1 MYPITTDTAVDGEFT
16 DGDESQGIPP
26 TDLNALWFNTIQREF
41 LSILDGMGIA
51 PDAAN
56 FAQIWDVLKRL
67 GVRCNYYSGDV
78 STSDFD
84 GHQVILHTCADF
96 TLDALKTNSVVIVIP
111 YWSADSDPAKI
122 TMTYKNSSYKYDIP
136 KGSILIGLVK
146 NGVSP
151 YSQILPR
158 YIPFMYSGK
167 NMNIG
172 ELKAEKAV
180 FQKRFESAF
189 LVFAYSDV
197 PGESGLEPWREWQL
211 AENWEVGQVR
221 RVWCSNATGGQS
233 VYVYYDTNGNY
244 KTVKFNPETFR
255 EFVCIGTHTET
266 INDVSYE
273 FAALVVNGPK
283 D

>member
-51 PDAAN
+51 PDVAN

-67 GVRCNYYSGDV
+67 GVRCNYYNGDV

-96 TLDALKTNSVVIVIP
+96 TLNALKTNSVVIVIP

-136 KGSILIGLVK
+136 KGSILIGLIK

-151 YSQILPR
+151 YSQLLPR
-158 YIPFMYSGK
+158 YIPFAYNGRDLNIVGK
-167 NMNIG
+167 LNAG
-172 ELKAEKAV
+172 GVVADKRYEKG
-180 FQKRFESAF
+180 FLIFEN
-189 LVFAYSDV
+189 SDT
-197 PGESGLEPWREWQL
+197 PGADGLEPWRSWQL

-221 RVWCSNATGGQS
+221 RVYCSNAANAPS
-233 VYVYYDTNGNY
+233 VYVYYNTAGNY
-244 KTVKFNPETFR
+244 KAIKFAAESFR

-273 FAALVVNGPK
+273 FAALVVNG
-283 D
+283 